1 MMQAAAV
8 RSFPHV
14 PAGTGETY
22 NVIGDLL
29 TRKVRGETVDTTIRT
44 DRRRLATQGGA
55 ALAGL
60 ALSGA
65 LARMAGAQE
74 ATPDA
79 ATPVT
84 AADSATAEQNLAL
97 FDRLDFEAWNN
108 RDWDLF
114 RQIHGDDVH
123 VEGFGQVTD
132 GIDDHLAFAQAFIAQ
147 FPEAKVVAHP
157 IRIGAG
163 DWTAVTGLLN
173 DGSTMATIARWENG
187 RIAEEYLFSLM
198 GGGETESGTPTA

>member
-1 MMQAAAV
+1 MDQTN
-8 RSFPHV
+8 R
-14 PAGTGETY
+14 TG
-22 NVIGDLL
+22 
-29 TRKVRGETVDTTIRT
+29 
-44 DRRRLATQGGA
+44 RRRLLAQGGAA

-65 LARMAGAQE
+65 FGRPAGAQ
-74 ATPDA
+74 D

-84 AADSATAEQNLAL
+84 AADSAEAEQNLAL

-114 RQIHGDDVH
+114 RQLHADDVH
-123 VEGFGQVTD
+123 VEGFGQTTD
-132 GIDDHLAFAQAFIAQ
+132 GIEAHLAWAQAFVAQ
-147 FPEAKVVAHP
+147 VPDSTIVAHP

-163 DWTAVTGLLN
+163 DWIAVTGVGN
-173 DGSTMATIARWENG
+173 DGSTSATIARWEDG

-198 GGGETESGTPTA
+198 GGPADAGSGTPTA

>member
-1 MMQAAAV
+1 M
-8 RSFPHV
+8 H
-14 PAGTGETY
+14 
-22 NVIGDLL
+22 
-29 TRKVRGETVDTTIRT
+29 TTTRT

-65 LARMAGAQE
+65 FARMAGAQE
-74 ATPDA
+74 ATPI
-79 ATPVT
+79 T
-84 AADSATAEQNLAL
+84 AADSATAEENLAL

-114 RQIHGDDVH
+114 RQLHADDVH